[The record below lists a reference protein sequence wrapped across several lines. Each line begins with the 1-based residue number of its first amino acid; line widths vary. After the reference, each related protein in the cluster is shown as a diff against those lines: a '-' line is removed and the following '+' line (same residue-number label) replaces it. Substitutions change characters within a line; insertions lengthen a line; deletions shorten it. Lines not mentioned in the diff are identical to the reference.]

1 MGTGKRK
8 NSFLFFTEDASSDLR
23 SLSLL
28 LLVAFALTVIFL
40 KWFFEDRI
48 SGFLPGEASSRT
60 YFALYPMKYVD
71 EEGTVALRSRVGDT
85 VSGVLV
91 RDGAA
96 MDRLIVMDR
105 GRIVEEGTHA
115 QYHRQHGPRCQHG
128 QRTRRLFAL
137 PAGQRAERQQQHQRC
152 HQQQEQQAE
161 VGRTHRN
168 LAQVQRIGP
177 ALP

>member
-1 MGTGKRK
+1 MSSSGNSAHKGAGYMGTGKRK
-8 NSFLFFTEDASSDLR
+8 NSFLFFTEDASPDLR

-91 RDGAA
+91 RDG
-96 MDRLIVMDR
+96 
-105 GRIVEEGTHA
+105 
-115 QYHRQHGPRCQHG
+115 
-128 QRTRRLFAL
+128 
-137 PAGQRAERQQQHQRC
+137 
-152 HQQQEQQAE
+152 
-161 VGRTHRN
+161 
-168 LAQVQRIGP
+168 
-177 ALP
+177 